1 MESAFTG
8 LVRKHGV
15 PFKKKQKT
23 SRIITIALQH
33 HHSLCWFLCL
43 FGCYPPALSLSLSLS
58 LSLFLSLSLC
68 LPHSLV
74 PAARSVLA
82 LCRCHGHK
90 RMTERGVINEN

>member
-15 PFKKKQKT
+15 PFKKKKKT

-43 FGCYPPALSLSLSLS
+43 FGCYPPAPSLSLSLS
-58 LSLFLSLSLC
+58 LSFSLSLFVSPTLAC
-68 LPHSLV
+68 PCGSVGARALPV
-74 PAARSVLA
+74 PRA
-82 LCRCHGHK
+82 
-90 RMTERGVINEN
+90 